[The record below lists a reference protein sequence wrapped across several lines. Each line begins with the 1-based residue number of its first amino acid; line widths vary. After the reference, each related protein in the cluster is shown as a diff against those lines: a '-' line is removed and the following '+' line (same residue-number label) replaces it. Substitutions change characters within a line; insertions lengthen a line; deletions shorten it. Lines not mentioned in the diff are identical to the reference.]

1 MAWLHSS
8 GSQGHQVRWVRPAGP
23 CRPALGSLEHR
34 GSHRV
39 VWVGPGAVLSPAAY
53 MKLADLSKEIQTLKS
68 LRHERLIQLHAVCS
82 AGQPVYIVTELM
94 RKGSLQ
100 AFLGSEW
107 LLPPRPRW

>member
-1 MAWLHSS
+1 M
-8 GSQGHQVRWVRPAGP
+8 
-23 CRPALGSLEHR
+23 
-34 GSHRV
+34 
-39 VWVGPGAVLSPAAY
+39 GPGAVPSPAAY

-82 AGQPVYIVTELM
+82 AGRPVYIVTELM

-107 LLPPRPRW
+107 LLPCPPLVTVRGAQISMHNRDPSRLHRA